1 MKTYKIVLTGGPC
14 AGKTTAIEE
23 VKKHLI
29 NMGFC
34 VITVSE
40 TATEMITGGISP
52 SNVGQI
58 VFQRNLLR
66 MQLIKESVFLQ
77 CAESLGKD
85 VVILFDRGV
94 FDGKAYLNDFE
105 FSQILDELNLC
116 ENELFDYYDAV
127 LFLDSVAS
135 DCDGNYT
142 TSNNTARSETREEAA
157 QINERTYNVWKNHKN
172 LHIINNEETFD
183 YKISKLLG
191 IIDNLFIKA
200 Y

>member
-1 MKTYKIVLTGGPC
+1 MKRYKIVLTGGPC

-23 VKKHLI
+23 VKKHLT
-29 NMGFC
+29 NKGFC
-34 VITVSE
+34 VITVFE

-52 SNVGQI
+52 KNVGQI
-58 VFQRNLLR
+58 VFQKNLLR
-66 MQLIKESVFLQ
+66 LQLTKESVFSQ

-85 VVILFDRGV
+85 VVILLDRGV
-94 FDGKAYLNDFE
+94 FDGKAYLKDFE

-116 ENELFDYYDAV
+116 EQDLLNAYDAV
-127 LFLDSVAS
+127 IFLDSVAS

-172 LHIINNEETFD
+172 LHIIKNEETFD
-183 YKISKLLG
+183 YKISKLLD
-191 IIDNLFIKA
+191 IIDNLIVKM

>member
-23 VKKHLI
+23 VKKHLT
-29 NMGFC
+29 NMGFS

-116 ENELFDYYDAV
+116 ENELFDSYDAV

-135 DCDGNYT
+135 DCDENYT
-142 TSNNTARSETREEAA
+142 TSNNTARSESREEAA

-191 IIDNLFIKA
+191 IIDNLIIKA